1 MSGSIVLYCNV
12 FRICCRMNN
21 INQRKYMSLP
31 IWKSKFPPQ
40 LENKSKFLAHLKS
53 PFSSMKRNAPSGN
66 GEQEKWLMFCLLFLT
81 PCSRN
86 AMAIAGFK
94 VNQSNFGQ
102 TSLSSQSWVVT
113 SNQSVQNGRTVQNY
127 LVSWKKKCIQHH
139 LRLGKGSKNQNGNL
153 RWHLPWRGGGLE
165 GVLSATYLF
174 WKMIFVK
181 NHLESFPDCEN
192 VFCT

>member
-1 MSGSIVLYCNV
+1 MKSLNIFCRRCYCFFPLLYLGCSLDLARYSNIMPHWETLSGWIVLYCNV

-53 PFSSMKRNAPSGN
+53 PFSSMKRKAPSMGN
-66 GEQEKWLMFCLLFLT
+66 KKKWLMFCLLFLT
-81 PCSRN
+81 PCSRT

-127 LVSWKKKCIQHH
+127 LVSWKKECIQHH
-139 LRLGKGSKNQNGNL
+139 LRLIVF
-153 RWHLPWRGGGLE
+153 
-165 GVLSATYLF
+165 VL
-174 WKMIFVK
+174 
-181 NHLESFPDCEN
+181 
-192 VFCT
+192 